1 MGTDLSVYWFSY
13 KDWRLMTRSSMLGG
27 ISVPQVAGDKTRL
40 APEHRLRKVTT
51 SKGSPAEGGIGEA
64 SL

>member
-1 MGTDLSVYWFSY
+1 
-13 KDWRLMTRSSMLGG
+13 MTRSSMLGG